1 MSYEQYRLKYLKY
14 KQKYLDLKNNMTGG
28 AQIFIKTLTGKT
40 LTIDFNYDSDK
51 VQDLKNYILEKE
63 GIPVDQQ
70 RLMYYGKVLNDESP
84 LNTIE
89 PNISTTG
96 MITMVRKVH
105 KPNQIFIKT
114 LTGKTLNLNCFY

>member
-1 MSYEQYRLKYLKY
+1 MITMVRKVHKP
-14 KQKYLDLKNNMTGG
+14 N
-28 AQIFIKTLTGKT
+28 QIFIKTLTGKT

-96 MITMVRKVH
+96 MITMVRKV
-105 KPNQIFIKT
+105 P
-114 LTGKTLNLNCFY
+114 